1 MTNKLAILIGL
12 AVLCLIGLDI
22 FAFDGAN
29 LLFLGKKLFW
39 LIEWLAFWR

>member
-1 MTNKLAILIGL
+1 MTNQLAILIGL
-12 AVLCLIGLDI
+12 AVFCLIGLDI
-22 FAFDGAN
+22 YLFDSAN